1 MPAAEIVA
9 VDLFPEFLEV
19 LQSRAQEAG
28 LTGRIETLAASM
40 DALPFEPESLDLIW
54 SEGAIYNLGFAA
66 VSRGR
71 QPGTRGL
78 EHRIAGSERNAVRRL
93 RPPWGQA
100 CSLPFSPCGGMPF
113 SPCGGR
119 PFSPCGGRL
128 VACPD
133 LSKTGH
139 RFSVYQPALPRL

>member
-54 SEGAIYNLGFAA
+54 SEGAM
-66 VSRGR
+66 R
-71 QPGTRGL
+71 
-78 EHRIAGSERNAVRRL
+78 
-93 RPPWGQA
+93 
-100 CSLPFSPCGGMPF
+100 CGGCVP
-113 SPCGGR
+113 R
-119 PFSPCGGRL
+119 GGRL
-128 VACPD
+128 AACP
-133 LSKTGH
+133 
-139 RFSVYQPALPRL
+139 FPRVGAGPSPRVGAGPSPRVGAGL

>member
-71 QPGTRGL
+71 QPGTRGS
-78 EHRIAGSERNAVRRL
+78 ERRIAGSERNSMRRL

-100 CSLPFSPCGGMPF
+100 CSLPFSPGGGRPC